1 MITVFF
7 GNKYGTKR
15 EIARCKIMD
24 DASKVITQ
32 FLNNHKFHSYYC
44 IVNETEDGD
53 LLIDVSSHSEFFW
66 IHDDN
71 KKITIKDFKI
81 IVEMIKGEDVI
92 EKK

>member
-66 IHDDN
+66 
-71 KKITIKDFKI
+71 KITIKDFKI